1 MFLNSSHFLPPKD
14 LGKIKKLI
22 DKLVSLQV

>member
-1 MFLNSSHFLPPKD
+1 MFLNSSYFSPPKD
-14 LGKIKKLI
+14 LEKIKELI